1 MRTEFSCGQIQRTVL
16 TVEQICVV
24 VKKAVRYRI
33 YRLCILDH
41 GAAVLTHLKL
51 LHPLDVAVAGI
62 LIRDLQSECVEPVS
76 EYLCKF
82 LYGKSVLVRLPDL
95 TRICRRRLRN

>member
-33 YRLCILDH
+33 DRLCILDH

-62 LIRDLQSECVEPVS
+62 LIRDLQAPSR
-76 EYLCKF
+76 
-82 LYGKSVLVRLPDL
+82 GVL
-95 TRICRRRLRN
+95 